1 MSLEQVEILKLV
13 EKMPAFPQAVTRVLE
28 LTAKAEC
35 SPKELVQ
42 VIEHDPIMTVK
53 ILKLVNSAF
62 YGLPRPINSINH
74 GVVYIGINTIKN
86 LALSIAAIGML
97 PKKTS
102 IDFDMDEFLLHSL
115 GVGAVAKKL
124 AGRLGFNDK
133 DAADFFIAGL
143 LHDFGKVVLAQF
155 KGEEFQQALQLA
167 GSGNIS
173 LAAAEQSIFATDHA
187 QIGGLLAETWKL
199 PPNLIDSIRFHHE
212 PEANSHDNAL
222 IDCIYAANAIV
233 NSIPVGFS
241 GNHHVEEFPER
252 IEQLFRAD
260 LTTLKEQLGDLS
272 TEIQQARAFI
282 SQ

>member
-115 GVGAVAKKL
+115 GGGAVAKKL